1 MVIFNIGT
9 KNNKNI
15 LDMYLHGD
23 MNKSFNAYVTK

>member
-15 LDMYLHGD
+15 LDMYGD